1 MLTYASKLISL
12 SLCWICFLS
21 RLDTSRLS
29 MKGCTY
35 FVFSLGMD
43 ILLKDVTLKWNLE
56 QEKKVVAN
64 LVIMEGII
72 QRSKIEN
79 KGQNKSRGLL
89 FKSQNMVDKI
99 SKIILKLI

>member
-1 MLTYASKLISL
+1 MITYASKLISQN
-12 SLCWICFLS
+12 LCWLCFLS
-21 RLDTSRLS
+21 RVDTSRLS

-35 FVFSLGMD
+35 FAFSVGMD

-64 LVIMEGII
+64 LVLMEGII

-79 KGQNKSRGLL
+79 KGHNKGRGLL
-89 FKSQNMVDKI
+89 FKSQKVADKI